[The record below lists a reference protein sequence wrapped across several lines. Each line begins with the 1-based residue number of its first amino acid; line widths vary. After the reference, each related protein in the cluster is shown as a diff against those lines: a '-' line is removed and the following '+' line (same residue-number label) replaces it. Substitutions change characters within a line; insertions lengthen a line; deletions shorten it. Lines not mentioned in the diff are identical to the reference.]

1 MEEESGDI
9 KEEQC
14 VLSIRD
20 QMEEF
25 MFLGLRMSEGVG
37 KKDFY
42 NAFGKSLED
51 VYGEIIEKLCAQG
64 LLTDGDS
71 VRLTPYGRD
80 ISNYVMAEFLQ

>member
-1 MEEESGDI
+1 
-9 KEEQC
+9 
-14 VLSIRD
+14 
-20 QMEEF
+20 MEEF

-64 LLTDGDS
+64 LLTDRPPS
-71 VRLTPYGRD
+71 IKSTYYNIP
-80 ISNYVMAEFLQ
+80 SP

>member
-1 MEEESGDI
+1 MRFEYRRPDGGIYVPWAAD
-9 KEEQC
+9 
-14 VLSIRD
+14 
-20 QMEEF
+20 
-25 MFLGLRMSEGVG
+25 VG
-37 KKDFY
+37 RGRKKDFY

>member
-1 MEEESGDI
+1 
-9 KEEQC
+9 
-14 VLSIRD
+14 
-20 QMEEF
+20 